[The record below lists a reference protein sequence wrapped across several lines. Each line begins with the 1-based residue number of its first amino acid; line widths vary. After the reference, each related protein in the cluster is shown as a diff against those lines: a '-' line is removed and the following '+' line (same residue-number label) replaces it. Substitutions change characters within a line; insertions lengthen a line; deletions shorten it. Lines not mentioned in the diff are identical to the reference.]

1 MAKLIIKRANE
12 YGNAARKYGVYIDDQ
27 KAGTISNN
35 DTESYDLAAGSHTV
49 YAKIDW
55 CYSQVLTVTI
65 SEGETKYVRLS
76 GIPHANLVILI
87 YIIIVALSVLL
98 AYYTDIDI
106 ILFTVPT
113 FPLITLYYL
122 TLGRRKYLSLKE
134 QDIFS

>member
-35 DTESYDLAAGSHTV
+35 DTESYDLAAGSHTL

-55 CYSQVLTVTI
+55 CYSQVLTVTL

-76 GIPHANLVILI
+76 GIPYANLVILI

-98 AYYTDIDI
+98 AYYTDIDFV
-106 ILFTVPT
+106 LFTVPT

-122 TLGRRKYLSLKE
+122 TLGRRRYLTLKE

>member
-35 DTESYDLAAGSHTV
+35 DTESYDLAAGTHTL

-55 CYSQVLTVTI
+55 CYSQILTVTL

-76 GIPHANLVILI
+76 GIPYANLVILI

-98 AYYTDIDI
+98 AYYTDIDF

-122 TLGRRKYLSLKE
+122 TLGRRRYLTLKE

>member
-1 MAKLIIKRANE
+1 MAKLILKRANE

-35 DTESYDLAAGSHTV
+35 DTESYDLAAGSHTL

-55 CYSQVLTVTI
+55 CYSQVLTVTL

-76 GIPHANLVILI
+76 GIPYANLVILI

-98 AYYTDIDI
+98 AYYTDIDF

-122 TLGRRKYLSLKE
+122 TLGRRRYLTLKE

>member
-12 YGNAARKYGVYIDDQ
+12 YGNAARKYGLYIDDQ

-35 DTESYDLAAGSHTV
+35 NTESYDLAAGTHTL

-55 CYSQVLTVTI
+55 CYSQVLSVTV

-76 GIPHANLVILI
+76 GIPYSNLIILT
-87 YIIIVALSVLL
+87 YLIIVVLSVLL

-122 TLGRRKYLSLKE
+122 TLGRRRYLTLKE
-134 QDIFS
+134 QDIFR

>member
-1 MAKLIIKRANE
+1 MAKLIIQRANE

-35 DTESYDLAAGSHTV
+35 DTESYDLAAGTHTL

-55 CYSQVLTVTI
+55 CYSQVLTVTL

-76 GIPHANLVILI
+76 GIPYANLVILI

-98 AYYTDIDI
+98 AYYTDIDF

-122 TLGRRKYLSLKE
+122 TLGRRRYLTLKE

>member
-12 YGNAARKYGVYIDDQ
+12 YGNAARKYGLYIDDQ

-35 DTESYDLAAGSHTV
+35 DTESYDLAPGTHTL

-55 CYSQVLTVTI
+55 CYSQVLTVTL

-76 GIPHANLVILI
+76 GIPYANLIILI

-113 FPLITLYYL
+113 FPLLTLYYL
-122 TLGRRKYLSLKE
+122 TLGRRKYLTIKE
-134 QDIFS
+134 QNLFR

>member
-12 YGNAARKYGVYIDDQ
+12 YGNAARKYGVYIDAQ

-35 DTESYDLAAGSHTV
+35 DTESYDLAAGSHTL

-76 GIPHANLVILI
+76 GIPYANLIILI

-113 FPLITLYYL
+113 FPLLTLYYL
-122 TLGRRKYLSLKE
+122 TLGRRKYLTLKE
-134 QDIFS
+134 QDNFR

>member
-35 DTESYDLAAGSHTV
+35 DTESYDLAAGSHTL

-55 CYSQVLTVTI
+55 CYSQVLTVTL

-76 GIPHANLVILI
+76 GIPYANLVILI

-98 AYYTDIDI
+98 AYYTDIDF

-122 TLGRRKYLSLKE
+122 TLGRRRYLTLKE

>member
-35 DTESYDLAAGSHTV
+35 DTESYDLAAGSHTL
-49 YAKIDW
+49 YAKIDL
-55 CYSQVLTVTI
+55 CYSQVLTVTL

-76 GIPHANLVILI
+76 GIPYANLVILI

-98 AYYTDIDI
+98 AYYTDIDF

-122 TLGRRKYLSLKE
+122 TLGRRRYLTLKE

>member
-122 TLGRRKYLSLKE
+122 TLGRRKYLTLKE
-134 QDIFS
+134 QDIFR

>member
-35 DTESYDLAAGSHTV
+35 DTESYDLAAGTHTL

-55 CYSQVLTVTI
+55 CYSQVLTVTL

-76 GIPHANLVILI
+76 GIPYANLVILI

-98 AYYTDIDI
+98 AYYTDIDF

-122 TLGRRKYLSLKE
+122 TLGRRRYLTLKE

>member
-35 DTESYDLAAGSHTV
+35 DTESYDLAAGSHTL

-55 CYSQVLTVTI
+55 CYSQVLTVTL

-76 GIPHANLVILI
+76 GIPYANLVILI

-98 AYYTDIDI
+98 AYYTDIDF

-122 TLGRRKYLSLKE
+122 TLGRRRYLTLNE